1 MAYLDNVTNIL
12 QIQPDGL
19 PTYVRLS
26 QNENGRNLYFELQ
39 GNEADIPANATITI
53 SGTKPDGVVYSGTG
67 SCTDNVVLI
76 PETVQ
81 MTAVAGTWDAKI
93 QITSGGNTIAT
104 GRVRFVVDADTV
116 APGSVPSDSELEGLV
131 AQAQQYAE
139 TARTEAYGSPLTA
152 STAASMTDHTRVYVY
167 TGSESGYT
175 AGHWYFW
182 NGSAWTDGGIYNS
195 VAVNTDPTLKL
206 SGVAADAKATGDAI
220 AAVTIETDKTLSVS
234 DAPADAKVVGDEIAS
249 LKSDLTQLRSDV
261 FESGTPGE
269 YPHKTVSE
277 FFSNSYPLGTSYPP
291 STDSISIV
299 DIESY
304 NSWYVTV
311 SEAMDIFFDS
321 SLDIGTFIIGKISNV
336 TSIEPRSGSIIFHG
350 SNPARYRYADG
361 EGFPTENDK
370 LHLNAN
376 DTVIISLQ
384 LAVSPNNVVI
394 YYGERQQGDMVLN
407 EDVMLNETQ
416 INQVIEALPDP
427 GEFPYSAKRA
437 LLNCIRNLAWTT
449 DEGQDYYED
458 LVEALNMDE
467 HLDSITATFNQN
479 DAAIYNTNSLE
490 SLKPY
495 LVVNANYA
503 DGSTAVV
510 SDYVLSGTLTV
521 GNCTITVSY
530 EGKTTTFV
538 VKCIAYFDHVTVDGV
553 SYDISL
559 SGNAPYKFLI
569 KLGDNNLYLYY
580 ADHHFYLRGA
590 FQESPSQDSKYIT
603 NIYGSTLRGVQ
614 SGTSFESQGIV
625 GMTAVDVWGVIHNYN
640 DSNVGDIG
648 REASPRTLSQ
658 IKWSLNDI
666 CLYDNGYTDTIVYPA
681 TT

>member
-249 LKSDLTQLRSDV
+249 LKGDLSDV
-261 FESGTPGE
+261 NDRIGNLSNLETE
-269 YPHKTVSE
+269 DKTNIVSAI
-277 FFSNSYPLGTSYPP
+277 N
-291 STDSISIV
+291 
-299 DIESY
+299 
-304 NSWYVTV
+304 
-311 SEAMDIFFDS
+311 EAA
-321 SLDIGTFIIGKISNV
+321 
-336 TSIEPRSGSIIFHG
+336 RSGIT
-350 SNPARYRYADG
+350 D
-361 EGFPTENDK
+361 EVK
-370 LHLNAN
+370 
-376 DTVIISLQ
+376 V
-384 LAVSPNNVVI
+384 
-394 YYGERQQGDMVLN
+394 
-407 EDVMLNETQ
+407 
-416 INQVIEALPDP
+416 
-427 GEFPYSAKRA
+427 A
-437 LLNCIRNLAWTT
+437 LLACFAKVAWINGH
-449 DEGQDYYED
+449 GQDYYDALENALYPSD
-458 LVEALNMDE
+458 YPKIVASLNSGINVFYTDDSLSDVKDHITVKYYDEEGSSGVVVPSLSYELTGTLVEGSSVLTITYNELSTTVVVSVYSDAVPTGYTAYDYISTSWSDTSNPFSRSSDALIGFGPYENVN
-467 HLDSITATFNQN
+467 HVSIRTDIFPTHNILSAH
-479 DAAIYNTNSLE
+479 AAIFGVKSNASSGAYGAGVSLYGRGSDSAYIVYTHTNSETIFTNAFTKNAINHVEIIVNDE
-490 SLKPY
+490 SP
-495 LVVNANYA
+495 
-503 DGSTAVV
+503 ST
-510 SDYVLSGTLTV
+510 
-521 GNCTITVSY
+521 
-530 EGKTTTFV
+530 F
-538 VKCIAYFDHVTVDGV
+538 IAGDVEHEISWERD
-553 SYDISL
+553 DSL
-559 SGNAPYKFLI
+559 SGPIYLFINQYPNFTGTIWLTRYFQ
-569 KLGDNNLYLYY
+569 LGKTEIID
-580 ADHHFYLRGA
+580 AD
-590 FQESPSQDSKYIT
+590 
-603 NIYGSTLRGVQ
+603 
-614 SGTSFESQGIV
+614 GT
-625 GMTAVDVWGVIHNYN
+625 VDVYVPVLRTADNVVGLYN
-640 DSNVGDIG
+640 TTKGIFITCADTKYATVGDSDCAYKVG
-648 REASPRTLSQ
+648 N
-658 IKWSLNDI
+658 WS
-666 CLYDNGYTDTIVYPA
+666 
-681 TT
+681 

>member
-220 AAVTIETDKTLSVS
+220 AAVTIPTDKTLSVS
-234 DAPADAKVVGDEIAS
+234 DAPADAKVVGDELDS
-249 LKSDLTQLRSDV
+249 LKGDLSEIDGAKEYTSEIGSVILELLKKAAYIDGDTHQYIEELANLIESGESGRVGDEELRSIIFDTDFGNTDD
-261 FESGTPGE
+261 FEAIRLVATAVKSRVVNLAGIILSETWGNTHVQAFSKALDYEGLGNFDFGINKSNIVDTPTWGTATQGNGNF
-269 YPHKTVSE
+269 YSTINNGWSYGKYNAVSE
-277 FFSNSYPLGTSYPP
+277 AEDAVTHYRKLLSSQKGKTDILALGSFATIYMLLQSNG
-291 STDSISIV
+291 DSIS
-299 DIESY
+299 
-304 NSWYVTV
+304 
-311 SEAMDIFFDS
+311 
-321 SLDIGTFIIGKISNV
+321 SLTGLELVRNKVGTIYTLGGFYPTGTEWNFS
-336 TSIEPRSGSIIFHG
+336 RS
-350 SNPARYRYADG
+350 
-361 EGFPTENDK
+361 
-370 LHLNAN
+370 
-376 DTVIISLQ
+376 
-384 LAVSPNNVVI
+384 
-394 YYGERQQGDMVLN
+394 
-407 EDVMLNETQ
+407 
-416 INQVIEALPDP
+416 AL
-427 GEFPYSAKRA
+427 
-437 LLNCIRNLAWTT
+437 T
-449 DEGQDYYED
+449 
-458 LVEALNMDE
+458 
-467 HLDSITATFNQN
+467 
-479 DAAIYNTNSLE
+479 
-490 SLKPY
+490 
-495 LVVNANYA
+495 
-503 DGSTAVV
+503 
-510 SDYVLSGTLTV
+510 
-521 GNCTITVSY
+521 
-530 EGKTTTFV
+530 
-538 VKCIAYFDHVTVDGV
+538 
-553 SYDISL
+553 
-559 SGNAPYKFLI
+559 
-569 KLGDNNLYLYY
+569 
-580 ADHHFYLRGA
+580 
-590 FQESPSQDSKYIT
+590 
-603 NIYGSTLRGVQ
+603 
-614 SGTSFESQGIV
+614 
-625 GMTAVDVWGVIHNYN
+625 
-640 DSNVGDIG
+640 
-648 REASPRTLSQ
+648 REASAYVCENCPVPIVFTGLGADIHSGAEIAKTIGTDDLLYKSIIAHDTTLRKGSYYNIHSWDAFMTLIAIYGEPSLAGCSL
-658 IKWSLNDI
+658 IKGKNFVDTSTGTNTFVADE
-666 CLYDNGYTDTIVYPA
+666 NGKDSYIVQQRSNGELGYEIDRILIKKSY
-681 TT
+681 

>member
-152 STAASMTDHTRVYVY
+152 STAAGMTDHTRVYVY

-249 LKSDLTQLRSDV
+249 LKGDLSDIEDEVAAIVPGLSAEAKEALLACFAHVAWTVDDGIEYYNDLASALDVEPTPSFNYGEYAPDELINGSYIDLDGQIKTGQTGKSFYIADYIPVVRSNYWIGMSPATTV
-261 FESGTPGE
+261 FENNNTAFRQE
-269 YPHKTVSE
+269 NNWRVSE
-277 FFSNSYPLGTSYPP
+277 YDENKEFIKQTQYSNTTNYAARIHTFENNTKFFRLGWYDPYS
-291 STDSISIV
+291 STEKIF
-299 DIESY
+299 DIE
-304 NSWYVTV
+304 NPTGIIELPMV
-311 SEAMDIFFDS
+311 S
-321 SLDIGTFIIGKISNV
+321 
-336 TSIEPRSGSIIFHG
+336 
-350 SNPARYRYADG
+350 
-361 EGFPTENDK
+361 
-370 LHLNAN
+370 
-376 DTVIISLQ
+376 
-384 LAVSPNNVVI
+384 
-394 YYGERQQGDMVLN
+394 GD
-407 EDVMLNETQ
+407 
-416 INQVIEALPDP
+416 
-427 GEFPYSAKRA
+427 YSADTGQPVTQAAR
-437 LLNCIRNLAWTT
+437 IRTT
-449 DEGQDYYED
+449 G
-458 LVEALNMDE
+458 
-467 HLDSITATFNQN
+467 
-479 DAAIYNTNSLE
+479 AIE
-490 SLKPY
+490 C
-495 LVVNANYA
+495 A
-503 DGSTAVV
+503 
-510 SDYVLSGTLTV
+510 GTLTMNTCPFD
-521 GNCTITVSY
+521 GAWGTNSQGWNYMIRCYDANDSY
-530 EGKTTTFV
+530 LGSLTGKTNVNLNNEPLPTNTAKIKMAMQYYGATNPSSQFGQWVNRLLKINGQSYYV
-538 VKCIAYFDHVTVDGV
+538 VK
-553 SYDISL
+553 
-559 SGNAPYKFLI
+559 
-569 KLGDNNLYLYY
+569 
-580 ADHHFYLRGA
+580 
-590 FQESPSQDSKYIT
+590 
-603 NIYGSTLRGVQ
+603 
-614 SGTSFESQGIV
+614 GT
-625 GMTAVDVWGVIHNYN
+625 
-640 DSNVGDIG
+640 
-648 REASPRTLSQ
+648 
-658 IKWSLNDI
+658 
-666 CLYDNGYTDTIVYPA
+666 
-681 TT
+681 